1 MTFSIHIKRSA
12 AYRCEKRSAAHHCGR
27 RMAAP
32 RTAAQPIDYVHAPN
46 CPFAS
51 RNSGRHFTESGRPS
65 STGHARATL
74 RFPQRGAAIRFF
86 LAGALL
92 LSCFSS
98 EAQNVAQ
105 RDAAQRDADNARVMQ
120 SMQWRLL
127 GPFRGGRAVTVAGH
141 PTDRLVFY
149 LGTTGGGVWKTTD
162 GGNSWQNVSD
172 GYFTTGSVG
181 AVAVAESNPQV
192 VYVGTGEH
200 TLRGNL
206 SPGNGVYKSTDGGK
220 TWSHLG
226 LADTH
231 HIGSVLIHPTNPD
244 IVYVAAIGHAFGPN
258 PERGVFRTRD
268 GGKTWDKVLYKSPD
282 VGVVDLTLDPSN
294 PEVLYAATFEFRRS
308 PWGVRSAGPGAG
320 IHKTVDGGNTW
331 TEITRRPGLPTGTH
345 RGRIG
350 LALSPSKPGRIWA
363 IMEAENEQTGM
374 YRTDDGGANWQLV
387 SQFADLFQRPWY
399 YHHLAADPRDSET
412 VWVLN
417 IGMWKSTDGGKNY
430 QRVETPHGDNHDLW
444 IDPRDPSRMGQA
456 NDGGGTV
463 SFDGGKS
470 WSTIYNQPTAQMY
483 HVTTDSQFPYR
494 VYGAQQ
500 DNSTLSL
507 PSRSDYGAVYP
518 DEYRDVGGGESGY
531 IAFDKKN
538 PNVVFAA
545 NHHWLTRFDQ
555 TTRQLKDVSVV
566 PDDMYGYGSAD
577 LQYRFQW
584 TYPVVVSPHNPK
596 VLYATSQHVH
606 RSLDQGQSWQVISPN
621 LSRSDP
627 ATLERTPTLDDPS
640 IGKDWGP
647 IKRDNTGVEWYGTVF
662 ALAES
667 PIKAGVLWAGSD
679 DGFVQLSTDHGKHWK
694 KVTPSEMPDF
704 ARISAIDPSP
714 HDPAT
719 AYVAA
724 LKYKQDDFRPYLYKT
739 TDYGQTWQPI
749 TRGIPDDA
757 FTRVIR
763 EDPRRR
769 GLLYA
774 GTEKGVYVSFDA
786 GGHWQPLQL
795 NLPVVPI
802 HDLVIEDNDLVAATH
817 GRSFWILDDLTVL
830 QQLSPE
836 VPDAPVH
843 LFKPRRTVRFRA
855 ALDPPVKPVPGTPK
869 DLGQNPPNG
878 VMVHYYFKEKPKGV
892 VTLEFLDAG
901 GTVIKSYRNEPDTSR
916 NRADTSRVVLA
927 ASEMRLPT
935 AAGRKETVLPTA
947 AGGNRFVWED
957 MRYPAPVALPGA
969 VTHGTAKGPLATP
982 GAYRVRLTVDGKS
995 WTQPF
1000 QIVKDPR
1007 IATTPAEFKQQFDL
1021 LVNIRARLNELRTAV
1036 KHIRRM
1042 RHQLDSTAQTSASR
1056 TASPTSAVQ
1065 TAGKGDAVEKVKD
1078 QLLRIED
1085 ALVQFRAKAT
1095 QDLTNH
1101 PVRLDTRLTVL
1112 AAFVE
1117 SDDSGPTKQQRE
1129 HYALLSRNLAE
1140 ELRKLAALKEAFPD
1154 PAKPAV
1160 DRPNNGR

>member
-1 MTFSIHIKRSA
+1 MTCSTACKPIGYDPIPRFFA
-12 AYRCEKRSAAHHCGR
+12 GR
-27 RMAAP
+27 HPAGR
-32 RTAAQPIDYVHAPN
+32 QS
-46 CPFAS
+46 AS
-51 RNSGRHFTESGRPS
+51 RNGGRQSAGAGRLA
-65 STGHARATL
+65 STGRL
-74 RFPQRGAAIRFF
+74 FF
-86 LAGALL
+86 VVVALL
-92 LSCFSS
+92 LLGRFPSG
-98 EAQNVAQ
+98 AQVAVPPASDY
-105 RDAAQRDADNARVMQ
+105 RPDANALVMK

-149 LGTTGGGVWKTTD
+149 LGTTGGGVWKTAD

-172 GYFTTGSVG
+172 GYFKTGSVG

-200 TLRGNL
+200 TLRGNV
-206 SPGNGVYKSTDGGK
+206 SHGDGVYKSTDGGK
-220 TWSHLG
+220 TWTHLG
-226 LADTH
+226 LSDTY
-231 HIGSVLIHPTNPD
+231 HIGSVLVHPTNPD

-268 GGKTWDKVLYKSPD
+268 GGKTWTKVLYKSPD
-282 VGVVDLTLDPSN
+282 VGAIDLTLDPSN
-294 PEVLYAATFEFRRS
+294 PDVLYAATFEFRRL
-308 PWGVRSAGPGAG
+308 PWAVRSAGPGAG
-320 IHKTVDGGNTW
+320 IHKTVDGGDTW

-350 LALSPSKPGRIWA
+350 LALSPAKPGRVWA
-363 IMEAENEQTGM
+363 IMEAENEQTGV
-374 YRTDDGGANWQLV
+374 YRTDDGGASWQLV

-399 YHHLAADPRDSET
+399 YHHLAADPQNSET

-417 IGMWKSTDGGKNY
+417 IGMWKSADGGKNY

-444 IDPRDPSRMGQA
+444 IDPRDPNRMGQA

-483 HVTTDSQFPYR
+483 HVTTDSRFPYR

-500 DNSTLSL
+500 DNSTLSI
-507 PSRSDYGAVYP
+507 PSRSDYGAIYP
-518 DEYRDVGGGESGY
+518 DEYQDVGGGESGY
-531 IAFDKKN
+531 IAFDKKD
-538 PNVVFAA
+538 PNVIFAA
-545 NHHWLTRFDQ
+545 NHHWLTRLNQ

-577 LQYRFQW
+577 LKYRFQW
-584 TYPVVVSPHNPK
+584 TYPVVVSPHNPN
-596 VLYATSQHVH
+596 VLYATSQYVH
-606 RSLDQGQSWQVISPN
+606 RSTDQGQSWQVISPN

-640 IGKDWGP
+640 IGQDWGP

-667 PIKAGVLWAGSD
+667 PVKAGVLWAGSD
-679 DGFVQLSTDHGKHWK
+679 DGFVQVSTDHGGHWK
-694 KVTPSEMPDF
+694 NVTPPEMPAF
-704 ARISAIDPSP
+704 ARISLIDPSP

-724 LKYKQDDFRPYLYKT
+724 LKYKQDDFRPYLYQT
-739 TDYGQTWQPI
+739 NDYGKTWRKI
-749 TRGIPDDA
+749 TQGIPDDA
-757 FTRVIR
+757 FTRVVR

-802 HDLVIEDNDLVAATH
+802 HDLVIQDNDLVAATH
-817 GRSFWILDDLTVL
+817 GRSFWILDDLTML
-830 QQLSPE
+830 HQLTTD
-836 VPDAPVH
+836 VPDAAVH

-855 ALDPPVKPVPGTPK
+855 ALDPPVKPVPGKPE

-878 VMVHYYFKEKPKGV
+878 VVVHYYLKEKPKGII
-892 VTLEFLDAG
+892 TLEFLDAG
-901 GTVIKSYRNEPDTSR
+901 GAVVKSYRSG
-916 NRADTSRVVLA
+916 ADTSQRRAAFSPSKADSGRTALA
-927 ASEMRLPT
+927 TSEMRMP
-935 AAGRKETVLPTA
+935 AAPGRKEVTLPAA

-982 GAYRVRLTVDGKS
+982 GTYRVRLTVDGKT

-1007 IATTPAEFKQQFDL
+1007 IATTPAEFKEQFDL
-1021 LVNIRARLNELRTAV
+1021 LVNIRSRLNELRAAV
-1036 KHIRRM
+1036 KDIRRM
-1042 RHQLDSTAQTSASR
+1042 RQELDSTSRTSSSRTSASS
-1056 TASPTSAVQ
+1056 TGAVQ
-1065 TAGKGDAVEKVKD
+1065 TAGKGDAVEKVKWAAFRD

-1117 SDDSGPTKQQRE
+1117 SDDSKPTRQQRE
-1129 HYALLSRNLAE
+1129 HYALLSRSLAE
-1140 ELRKLAALKEAFPD
+1140 ELRKLATLKAERRPGPLPD
-1154 PAKPAV
+1154 PARPTV
-1160 DRPNNGR
+1160 DRPNDGK